1 MIIKMTVD
9 DNDFSEILEK
19 FGRNLS
25 MNVLKCPDNIE
36 ELDSSIQISILKEIR
51 LIDRLFNP
59 NVTEDHTEEEIQ
71 LIKKRVKDTFTLF
84 IHKRVSEDT
93 ERYLLDN
100 FQVDVVKSMEDKWE
114 NGEIFWSMYLPVMKN
129 DKERKYLYGKI

>member
-19 FGRNLS
+19 FGKNLF
-25 MNVLKCPDNIE
+25 MNVLKYPDNIE

-51 LIDRLFNP
+51 LVDRLFNP

-71 LIKKRVKDTFTLF
+71 LIKKRVKDSFALF

-100 FQVDVVKSMEDKWE
+100 FQVNVVKSMEDKWE
-114 NGEIFWSMYLPVMKN
+114 NGEMVYWFQHSGVCICQ
-129 DKERKYLYGKI
+129 

>member
-1 MIIKMTVD
+1 MIIKMTVN
-9 DNDFSEILEK
+9 DNDFGRIMEE
-19 FGRNLS
+19 FGDNLS
-25 MNVLKCPDNIE
+25 MNILKCPDNIE
-36 ELDSSIQISILKEIR
+36 ELDLSIQISILKEIR
-51 LIDRLFNP
+51 LVDRLFNP

-71 LIKKRVKDTFTLF
+71 LIKKRVKGSFALF

-114 NGEIFWSMYLPVMKN
+114 NGEMVYWFQHSGVCIC
-129 DKERKYLYGKI
+129 